1 MKSIKRL
8 KNIII
13 FTFIKIIKM
22 RLKTRKSMNRE
33 NKTKKK
39 YKNKHTDLF
48 LSSCIQYYQTNIFA
62 NKHTK
67 QSGLNNIFLEQGP
80 IFIIDYPNIIH
91 ILHEKYNERNKVI
104 KCFYSFIYDQ
114 LTNKNAKIIIIAKM
128 VIVEKDNITYPI
140 SDIFLTGQTLT
151 KKRMNTSFFKTQQIM
166 VFEFN
171 YKIKV
176 SSSVDDLIGYF
187 ICVVLF
193 AYLSENNINP
203 IVKDL
208 NGIQKLNMLTN
219 DMQQFNKNL
228 FGLTLEEEQNGE
240 KLSILEMNTTYKMVK
255 NVKEKTCIN
264 TFVDEYMTTK
274 SNDTYHLACLII
286 GLLNAVLY
294 EDGIGLKENVFPTYN
309 QFTRLLAERKHKLCK
324 KEMKIQCVYLYVLIK
339 CVQTKMFDENMFGSF
354 SKDKI
359 IEMF

>member
-1 MKSIKRL
+1 
-8 KNIII
+8 
-13 FTFIKIIKM
+13 M
-22 RLKTRKSMNRE
+22 RLKKTNKQKNKNKNNTTSRE
-33 NKTKKK
+33 NKTKKNLK
-39 YKNKHTDLF
+39 NKNKNKHSDLF
-48 LSSCIQYYQTNIFA
+48 LSSCIEYYQKNIFA

-128 VIVEKDNITYPI
+128 VIVEKDNIKYPI
-140 SDIFLTGQTLT
+140 SDVFLTGQTLT
-151 KKRMNTSFFKTQQIM
+151 KKQMNTSFFKTQQIM

-193 AYLSENNINP
+193 AYLSENDINP
-203 IVKDL
+203 IARDF

-228 FGLTLEEEQNGE
+228 FGLTFEEEQHGE
-240 KLSILEMNTTYKMVK
+240 KLSILEMNKTYKMVK

-264 TFVDEYMTTK
+264 TFIDEYMTTK

-286 GLLNAVLY
+286 GLLNALLY
-294 EDGIGLKENVFPTYN
+294 EDGFGRKETFFPTYN
-309 QFTRLLAERKHKLCK
+309 QFKKVLVERKQKLCK
-324 KEMKIQCVYLYVLIK
+324 KEMKMQCVYLYVLIK

-354 SKDKI
+354 PKDKI
-359 IEMF
+359 IEMFL